1 MQSTGVRYHRSTENL
16 DDDGCVKVR
25 PLTVGYCRFT
35 VLERVLIVV
44 VCVLFIVTV
53 VLGVLYGTAR
63 AANGTAAETR
73 GSQSEQEKKP
83 SKELTPNS
91 NLFFFTIYTPI
102 NSSISI
108 HESRDIGLY
117 LSYSLFTVSLCF
129 EKV

>member
-16 DDDGCVKVR
+16 DDDGCAKVR

-44 VCVLFIVTV
+44 VFVLFILTI

-73 GSQSEQEKKP
+73 GSQQSEQEKKP

-91 NLFFFTIYTPI
+91 NLFFSTIYTPI

-108 HESRDIGLY
+108 HES
-117 LSYSLFTVSLCF
+117 
-129 EKV
+129 